1 MILRRLRDNFCSSE
15 QEERKKTTEELTF
28 SIQVYKIGKHPQMI
42 FHA

>member
-15 QEERKKTTEELTF
+15 QEERKKTTEELNF
-28 SIQVYKIGKHPQMI
+28 SILVYKIGKHPRMI